1 MGITGEGW
9 DEPRYHE
16 RMNDD
21 MSRQVATSLDNDFT
35 LSIDETLGQ
44 YARASLPRTSRRI
57 RIVPVLRLLADV
69 VTLAGITPTFVENGR
84 GDPP

>member
-1 MGITGEGW
+1 MGKKL
-9 DEPRYHE
+9 
-16 RMNDD
+16 
-21 MSRQVATSLDNDFT
+21 RQRLDNRRDLTRTKSMYATSAVQRVRRH
-35 LSIDETLGQ
+35 SAEGI
-44 YARASLPRTSRRI
+44 PRKTKI